1 MRLLLKQSQLE
12 GLITKL
18 AKNQE
23 LMEDEPGTGAP
34 ETGTS
39 GDGEKKTGATKWES
53 GVTRGPANQIGVTK
67 WSDVVGSTLKRG
79 KANPLSEQSAPPIGT
94 KVGNT
99 TYKTFWGES
108 IEIPNENFKV
118 ALWSP
123 VISRIDAF
131 GGLNANGKWE
141 VTRGGETY
149 EREAP
154 LEGYLRKV
162 FPDDT
167 IQYIIDLKTNKTY
180 HSILSLRDLKAK
192 MVSNNLGGT
201 SVESSS
207 PENYQWIPKYAYL
220 NYPQKNESGS
230 PIGEPESF
238 MGITRSKI
246 SGEYDDFVKTKYTKE
261 DEVKRYFDR
270 MSYSGKEVP
279 KGMNPN
285 LYDEYLYKKDRIL
298 KSENQDNPALL
309 VNKQLA
315 QLDAQ
320 YMSPLG
326 EGGVPEFSYGIDP
339 ASREAFMKMK
349 AKFDQKY
356 DPQIGALQDRLA
368 NMVSYD
374 LSGMPLYDA
383 NYDEVSEQLNQ
394 LTTKRNQE
402 YELLRTTWGY
412 DYWKPSVLGKAFDEW
427 WDKWGTLVQ
436 IVGNIALV
444 VASGG
449 IAGIFRGVAAGAVRA
464 LAPTVA
470 DVTFNALVGAYQANR
485 GQDSE
490 ALISFI
496 CAFLPVAKYGFNVG
510 KVSQE
515 SAVKLATKIR
525 NTSGLLTDKQSLS
538 NFIALLSEE
547 ERYIFRNV
555 MSLPKEEIQKG
566 FDLILKD
573 INAVAAKEGIE
584 IAKTSF
590 KTWGKPFL
598 KELGLEFG
606 VPAAAQIANTLTG
619 FIVDSTPMIEWDAES
634 LDKSRKMVEAHLQSI
649 KGKTDE
655 ETKVKQIAVANA
667 VFDDAQLKND
677 LKNKKTFEEATNTI
691 VESIDD
697 HAREINAKTTEDVK
711 KDIVND
717 TELAKKVATYNDIF
731 KKNKANPSTN
741 KQTPSQNIDN
751 KE

>member
-1 MRLLLKQSQLE
+1 
-12 GLITKL
+12 
-18 AKNQE
+18 
-23 LMEDEPGTGAP
+23 MEDEPGTGAP

-53 GVTRGPANQIGVTK
+53 GVSRGPANQIGVTK
-67 WSDVVGSTLKRG
+67 WSDVVGSSLKRG
-79 KANPLSEQSAPPIGT
+79 KANPLSEQSTPPIGI

-162 FPDDT
+162 FPDNT

-201 SVESSS
+201 SVESSGA
-207 PENYQWIPKYAYL
+207 ENYQWIPKYAYL
-220 NYPQKNESGS
+220 HYPQKNESGS
-230 PIGEPESF
+230 PLGEPEAF
-238 MGITRSKI
+238 MGITRSKVA
-246 SGEYDDFVKTKYTKE
+246 GEYDDFVKTKYTKE

-270 MSYSGKEVP
+270 ISYSGKEVP

-285 LYDEYLYKKDRIL
+285 LYDEYLYKKEGIL
-298 KSENQDNPALL
+298 KNEGENQSAL
-309 VNKQLA
+309 LA

-320 YMSPLG
+320 YISPLG

-339 ASREAFMKMK
+339 VSREAFMKMK
-349 AKFDQKY
+349 TKFDQKY
-356 DPQIGALQDRLA
+356 EPQIGALQDRLA

-374 LSGMPLYDA
+374 ISGFPVYDA

-394 LTTKRNQE
+394 LMAKRNQE

-412 DYWKPSVLGKAFDEW
+412 DYWKPSILGKAFDEW

-444 VASGG
+444 ATSGG
-449 IAGIFRGVAAGAVRA
+449 IAGLFRGVAAGAIRA

-470 DVTFNALVGAYQANR
+470 DVTFNALVGAYQVNR

-496 CAFLPVAKYGFNVG
+496 CAFLPVTKYGFNVG

-515 SAVKLATKIR
+515 SATKLATKIR
-525 NTSGLLTDKQSLS
+525 NGGDLLNSKESLS
-538 NFIALLSEE
+538 NFIALLNEE

-555 MSLPKEEIQKG
+555 MSLPKEEIERG

-573 INAVAAKEGIE
+573 INAATAKEGLK

-606 VPAAAQIANTLTG
+606 VPAVAQLTNGIMG

-649 KGKTDE
+649 KGKTDD
-655 ETKVKQIAVANA
+655 ETKAKQIGVVNA
-667 VFDDAQLKND
+667 VFDDAQLKKD
-677 LKNKKTFEEATNTI
+677 LKDKKTFEEATNTI

-697 HAREINAKTTEDVK
+697 HAREINAKTIDDVK
-711 KDIVND
+711 KEIVND
-717 TELAKKVATYNDIF
+717 TQVAEKFANFNDIF
-731 KKNKANPSTN
+731 KKNKANPSVN
-741 KQTPSQNIDN
+741 NQTPSQNTDN

>member
-1 MRLLLKQSQLE
+1 
-12 GLITKL
+12 
-18 AKNQE
+18 
-23 LMEDEPGTGAP
+23 MEDEPGTGAP

-67 WSDVVGSTLKRG
+67 WSDIVGSTLKRG
-79 KANPLSEQSAPPIGT
+79 KANPLSEQSVPPIGT

-201 SVESSS
+201 SVESSG

-230 PIGEPESF
+230 PLGEPESF

-285 LYDEYLYKKDRIL
+285 MYDEYLYKKEQIL
-298 KSENQDNPALL
+298 KGENKNVPALM
-309 VNKQLA
+309 A
-315 QLDAQ
+315 ELDKQ

-339 ASREAFMKMK
+339 RSREAFMAMK
-349 AKFDQKY
+349 AKFEQKY
-356 DPQIGALQDRLA
+356 EPQIGALQDRLA
-368 NMVSYD
+368 NMKGYD
-374 LSGMPLYDA
+374 IDGMPTYDA
-383 NYDEVSEQLNQ
+383 NYDEVYDQLKQ
-394 LTTKRNQE
+394 LMAKRNQE
-402 YELLRTTWGY
+402 YDLLRTTWGY

-427 WDKWGTLVQ
+427 WDEWDTVIQ
-436 IVGNIALV
+436 IVGNIAIIA
-444 VASGG
+444 ASGG
-449 IAGIFRGVAAGAVRA
+449 IAGLFQGAAVGILRTM
-464 LAPTVA
+464 APMVA
-470 DVTFNALVGAYQANR
+470 DITFNALVGAYQMNR
-485 GQDSE
+485 GKDSE
-490 ALISFI
+490 AAISFL
-496 CAFLPVAKYGFNVG
+496 CAFLPIAKYGFNIG

-515 SAVKLATKIR
+515 SAFKLATKIR
-525 NTSGLLTDKQSLS
+525 NADGLLSSKENLS
-538 NFIALLSEE
+538 NFIVERWFIKKESFNFIVLLTEE

-555 MSLPKEEIQKG
+555 MSLPKEEIEKG
-566 FDLILKD
+566 IKSIAKD
-573 INAVAAKEGIE
+573 IAEIKAAAKAGGIE
-584 IAKTSF
+584 IARTSF
-590 KTWGKPFL
+590 KTWGKPL
-598 KELGLEFG
+598 LRELGLELG
-606 VPAAAQIANTLTG
+606 VPAAAQIANALTG
-619 FIVDSTPMIEWDAES
+619 FIVDSTPMIEWDAKS
-634 LDKSRKMVEAHLQSI
+634 LDNARKIIENSLQQI
-649 KGKTDE
+649 KGNTTE
-655 ETKVKQIAVANA
+655 EDQIKQLAVTNA
-667 VFDDAQLKND
+667 VFNNEQLKND
-677 LKNKKTFEEATNTI
+677 LKDAKTHEEAIDSVIETVERTAKEKGSKSLEDQKDEILADDELSVLMRRYNERRQKLLAQKKTNNQTSEPT
-691 VESIDD
+691 
-697 HAREINAKTTEDVK
+697 
-711 KDIVND
+711 VN
-717 TELAKKVATYNDIF
+717 
-731 KKNKANPSTN
+731 N
-741 KQTPSQNIDN
+741 KQ
-751 KE
+751 

>member
-1 MRLLLKQSQLE
+1 
-12 GLITKL
+12 
-18 AKNQE
+18 
-23 LMEDEPGTGAP
+23 MEDEPGTGAP

-67 WSDVVGSTLKRG
+67 WSDIVGSTLKRG
-79 KANPLSEQSAPPIGT
+79 KANPLSEQSVPPIGT

-201 SVESSS
+201 SVESSGS
-207 PENYQWIPKYAYL
+207 ENYQWIPKYAYL

-230 PIGEPESF
+230 PLGEPESF

-285 LYDEYLYKKDRIL
+285 MYDEYLYKKEQIL
-298 KSENQDNPALL
+298 KGENKNVPALM
-309 VNKQLA
+309 A
-315 QLDAQ
+315 ELDKQ

-339 ASREAFMKMK
+339 RSREAFMAMK
-349 AKFDQKY
+349 AKFEQKY
-356 DPQIGALQDRLA
+356 EPQIGALQDRLA

-383 NYDEVSEQLNQ
+383 NYDEVNNQ
-394 LTTKRNQE
+394 LKQLMAKRNQE

-412 DYWKPSVLGKAFDEW
+412 DYWKLSILGNAFDEW
-427 WDKWGTLVQ
+427 WDKWGTAIQ
-436 IVGNIALV
+436 IVGNIAIV

-449 IAGIFRGVAAGAVRA
+449 IAGLFQGATAGILRTM
-464 LAPTVA
+464 APMVA
-470 DVTFNALVGAYQANR
+470 DVTFNALVGAYQMNR
-485 GQDSE
+485 GKDSE
-490 ALISFI
+490 AAISFL
-496 CAFLPVAKYGFNVG
+496 CAFLPIAKYGFNIG

-515 SAVKLATKIR
+515 SAFKLATKIR
-525 NTSGLLTDKQSLS
+525 NADGLLSSKENLS

-555 MSLPKEEIQKG
+555 MSLPKEEIEKG
-566 FDLILKD
+566 IKSITKD
-573 INAVAAKEGIE
+573 IAEINAAAKAGGIE
-584 IAKTSF
+584 IARTSF

-606 VPAAAQIANTLTG
+606 VPAAAQIANALTG
-619 FIVDSTPMIEWDAES
+619 FIVDSTPMIEWDAKS
-634 LDKSRKMVEAHLQSI
+634 LDESRKMVEAHLQTI

-655 ETKVKQIAVANA
+655 ETKAKQIGVANA
-667 VFDDAQLKND
+667 VFDDAQLKKD
-677 LKNKKTFEEATNTI
+677 LKDKKTFKEATETI

-697 HAREINAKTTEDVK
+697 HAREIGAKTTEDVK
-711 KDIVND
+711 NEIVND
-717 TELAKKVATYNDIF
+717 PEVAKKFANFNDIF